1 MAVDYNSVPL
11 GRAGTGGAFVLGGS
25 QAAETLA
32 NTLDYNQKIAQQN
45 ALLKQQQA
53 QQLANSWKQN
63 QLKVD
68 GGLYW
73 QPEFNK
79 RYQQHMEKGI
89 QLRQMG
95 VDPFN
100 YNANDPTQSKIAE
113 DYLMERQGMLS
124 DTANRKATESAV
136 KPLFDKVS
144 TDPSKYYSSDIEKLN
159 NYINTPYSEAMNM
172 PLPTLTERFDPNAL
186 LAKITPSEVGS
197 EIVVGNKRI
206 KSVKA
211 LPEETRSAIV
221 GAYKND
227 LGTARWVDEL
237 TGRQG
242 FTIPILESIPDTKEA
257 VRTQLEAQYKGNPDV
272 RTQLAQQ
279 GITPNSERYKS
290 FIETETNRLYN
301 AKKTWNDQLQ
311 SDLQQVLPK
320 VREME
325 SVLPDY
331 SAEDQA
337 MSRER
342 LALSREAN
350 SRARTSF
357 NERNNPQQ
365 DEQVTFRQ
373 QWVDDMWNQEAGS
386 GERLKSIVSGQNGYD
401 GDLAIRI
408 QGNKINYIIP
418 RKVETSVTVKDGKTS
433 TTSKVVPGRTVTID
447 RSNANDKNKLNELI
461 NDLTGETIN
470 PTKFNTEGGK
480 GKTVRT
486 ENKEVPAS
494 RIKGLVGK
502 KGYEGYTEKELIDFY
517 RSQGYTIK

>member
-11 GRAGTGGAFVLGGS
+11 GQAGTGSAFVLGGS
-25 QAAETLA
+25 EAAQTLA

-53 QQLANSWKQN
+53 QQLANSWRQN

-113 DYLMERQGMLS
+113 DYLMERQGILA
-124 DTANRKATESAV
+124 DTANRKATEDEIKKS
-136 KPLFDKVS
+136 FDLVRK
-144 TDPSKYYSSDIEKLN
+144 DPSKYYASDIQNLN
-159 NYINTPYSEAMNM
+159 KFIETPYAEAMNM
-172 PLPTLTERFDPNAL
+172 SIPTLTERFDPNSL
-186 LAKITPSEVGS
+186 LSKITPAQVGS
-197 EIVVGNKRI
+197 ELVIGNKKI

-211 LPEETRSAIV
+211 LPEQTREAIV
-221 GAYKND
+221 GAYRND
-227 LGTARWVDEL
+227 ANTARWVDEL

-242 FTIPILESIPDTKEA
+242 FTIPVLESIPNTKEA
-257 VRTQLEAQYKGNPDV
+257 VKAKLEAQYNGNPDV

-279 GITPNSERYKS
+279 GITPNSEKYKA
-290 FIETETNRLYN
+290 FMDTEANRLYN
-301 AKKTWNDQLQ
+301 AKKTWNDQIQ

-320 VREME
+320 VKQME

-337 MSRER
+337 MQRRR
-342 LALSREAN
+342 LSLAEEAN
-350 SRARTSF
+350 NRARTKFS
-357 NERNNPQQ
+357 ERAG
-365 DEQVTFRQ
+365 DAVTFRQ
-373 QWVDDMWNQEAGS
+373 QWVDDMWNEEAGS
-386 GERLKSIVSGQNGYD
+386 GERLKSIVAGQGGYD
-401 GDLAIRI
+401 GELAIKI
-408 QGNKINYIIP
+408 EGNKINYIIP
-418 RKVETSVTVKDGKTS
+418 RKVESTVTVKDGEPS
-433 TTSKVVPGRTVTID
+433 TTSKVIPGRVVTVD

-470 PTKFNTEGGK
+470 PTKFNTSGGK
-480 GKTVRT
+480 GKVT
-486 ENKEVPAS
+486 KSAPAPT
-494 RIKGLVGK
+494 K
-502 KGYEGYTEKELIDFY
+502 KNDPLGIL
-517 RSQGYTIK
+517 